1 MKTDIGIAIRQS
13 VNAQLA
19 EQTKLG
25 TLPNE
30 YPTAK
35 AIERVEKV
43 RKAPPE
49 LKWLEQ
55 MAAAKQIERETEER
69 VANTKAEFAEYVAEC
84 VEEHKRKGY

>member
-1 MKTDIGIAIRQS
+1 MVKSLEQVMKMKTDMGIAIRQS

-43 RKAPPE
+43 RKAPP
-49 LKWLEQ
+49 
-55 MAAAKQIERETEER
+55 RT
-69 VANTKAEFAEYVAEC
+69 
-84 VEEHKRKGY
+84 